1 MVRIPKLKQSNRYDF
16 RSGMSPGVDPG
27 SPHAEGWGQIG
38 QMIGDIA
45 YKLGDAYFKQKEK
58 EEVLASKIVSSD
70 YEKNLKSKISV
81 IMADPANKNKDIVP
95 MVDEVIKNTH
105 AEWFKES
112 KDVNG
117 NPIPNRA
124 SKVDN
129 FNREKF
135 FKTNGET
142 IKTTEQLYRN
152 EGIKFQLI
160 HGAKTYSKTLHANGT
175 AELKNLVKG
184 IDLTSPESR
193 ANGLAEVYAK
203 GKGFVTK
210 LLLNQWREENAP
222 EMSEK
227 DFEEFL
233 TQRGAVAG
241 GSGRFF
247 NEFEKWAEGNSS
259 RKSLELHANTIIGT
273 SLKEKVKTAMGKY
286 AADKSNFEKLKTYY
300 DGSVLPQ
307 WAKDTIK
314 FIKKKKELGVDVD
327 DLEKQLKIEL
337 KKGYDVLEGIERKN
351 ESQEDEDTIK
361 TQHTYARL
369 HKFAVN
375 HENSNDLNG
384 GELLEAHPNF
394 DLEPEEKRTILGL
407 SGKALKDHLASIHNE
422 YSNLRHDKRGS
433 LISSESLGISIGRQH
448 NSLASAFNYDHDM
461 MRMIADGT
469 WDKKEA
475 KKLLDRVEADNNL
488 TNTDKVAVTK
498 RIDQART
505 NRQLYKEKR
514 EVFKRLM
521 RITGKLTQ
529 ASGKFNKAHIG
540 ASEFKRQLWRNI
552 QVLFHN
558 NDESPEDMVKGLT
571 KFVSNQHY
579 EAASEV
585 QSAITEYEEVQQGP
599 AGIGTSNKIN
609 DYLKKD
615 FFGKPIER
623 RREFRALKK
632 AILEEK
638 VVLQKHLERKESN
651 FMGVPTSGIKSHFF
665 GDPIPNPKEQ
675 MEALDKLE
683 DSLKLY
689 NEVSQVRVGILD
701 IDEEKELRKID
712 IGYAGEIITDAIH
725 PYPNLNTKEPKP
737 TENPQVER
745 QSVAGEQ

>member
-117 NPIPNRA
+117 NPIPNRS

-175 AELKNLVKG
+175 AELKNLVNG
-184 IDLTSPESR
+184 LDLTSPESR

-247 NEFEKWAEGNSS
+247 NEFEKWAEGKSS

-286 AADKSNFEKLKTYY
+286 AADKSNIEKLKTYY

-314 FIKKKKELGVDVD
+314 FIKDRKDLGVDVD

-337 KKGYDVLEGIERKN
+337 KKGYDVLEGIEKKN
-351 ESQEDEDTIK
+351 EREEDKETIGKQMVYFKLADHALNQTDPK
-361 TQHTYARL
+361 T
-369 HKFAVN
+369 FSGV
-375 HENSNDLNG
+375 D
-384 GELLEAHPNF
+384 LLEQFPGV
-394 DLEPEEKRTILGL
+394 DLSPEEKNAISRL
-407 SGKALKDHLASIHNE
+407 SGDALTEHLASQQNG
-422 YSNLRHDKRGS
+422 YADLRHDNRGAY
-433 LISSESLGISIGRQH
+433 ISSDSPGITIAQKTQSFDKLMEYDNKLMQH
-448 NSLASAFNYDHDM
+448 LVDA
-461 MRMIADGT
+461 T
-469 WDKKEA
+469 WDIEKGEA
-475 KKLLDRVEADNNL
+475 LKRNISNDPTLLP
-488 TNTDKVAVTK
+488 TDKKTVLGKVERAMANNK
-498 RIDQART
+498 
-505 NRQLYKEKR
+505 LYAIKKQ
-514 EVFKRLM
+514 FFGRLYSLTRKM
-521 RITGKLTQ
+521 TSATGKVSREYLHSSGFRRKLWENTQ
-529 ASGKFNKAHIG
+529 RFYNDRKISPK
-540 ASEFKRQLWRNI
+540 EFVIEIK
-552 QVLFHN
+552 
-558 NDESPEDMVKGLT
+558 
-571 KFVSNQHY
+571 KFVKEQHA
-579 EAASEV
+579 EAATLVNDALSD
-585 QSAITEYEEVQQGP
+585 YEEVQEGP
-599 AGIGTSNKIN
+599 LGVGVMTGINEFFETNWKEKPAER
-609 DYLKKD
+609 KKELRRLQ
-615 FFGKPIER
+615 KEIIER
-623 RREFRALKK
+623 
-632 AILEEK
+632 K
-638 VVLQKHLERKESN
+638 VDLTKFIQRKESL
-651 FMGVPTSGIKSHFF
+651 FSGVKDVLLGEPIRNPKAQRDALEKVENALKLYKEVTNVQVGF
-665 GDPIPNPKEQ
+665 GDINEEVNDIGFTGEVMADTIHPHPSKKDVEETSTYPKTPNPK
-675 MEALDKLE
+675 
-683 DSLKLY
+683 
-689 NEVSQVRVGILD
+689 
-701 IDEEKELRKID
+701 
-712 IGYAGEIITDAIH
+712 
-725 PYPNLNTKEPKP
+725 
-737 TENPQVER
+737 VESN
-745 QSVAGEQ
+745 QSIAGEQ